1 MCIFFFFLGILLV
14 VLCKELWQ
22 VYLATAVQILGFVK
36 FGLVRSLL
44 SKCVDRDETGKIF
57 SSLAIFTCLAPMLA
71 NVVFRQV
78 YNLTLATFPGAEMV
92 MAAGI
97 LIISAILNF
106 YLYTQR
112 HRMSTSEE
120 KSTNK
125 SDTIWMTSI

>member
-1 MCIFFFFLGILLV
+1 MCIFFFLGILLV

-22 VYLATAVQILGFVK
+22 VYLATAVQILCFVK

-120 KSTNK
+120 KSTIK

>member
-1 MCIFFFFLGILLV
+1 MYFFFFLGILLV

-22 VYLATAVQILGFVK
+22 VYLATAVQILCFVK

-112 HRMSTSEE
+112 HRMFTSEE
-120 KSTNK
+120 KSTIK